1 MNRKGF
7 TLIELLAVIVVLAL
21 ILVITFPNLTNV
33 FKNSKLKNEQIF
45 VDRLSQTIDS
55 YVSLNSDQITF
66 EDYGTGTKTGS
77 NGTVSIY
84 KGTITVQNIIND
96 KIITAEDYI
105 NPGNK
110 DYINPDTNKKGCNSD
125 AIIEVYR
132 DSDYVYCHK
141 MKLSELKCLSD
152 TFKSQK
158 DLNEN
163 KDYTDDYVID
173 TCVWT
178 LDE

>member
-7 TLIELLAVIVVLAL
+7 TLIELLAVIVVSAL
-21 ILVITFPNLTNV
+21 ILVISFPNFLDV
-33 FKNSKLKNEQIF
+33 LKNSKLKNEQIF

-55 YVSLNSDQITF
+55 YISLNSDEISF
-66 EDYGTGTKTGS
+66 SSYRTGTKTGS

-84 KGTITVQNIIND
+84 KGTITVQNIIAD
-96 KIITAEDYI
+96 KIISEEDYI

-110 DYINPDTNKKGCNSD
+110 DYINLDTNRKGCNPD

-141 MKLSELKCLSD
+141 VKKDDLGCLSKE
-152 TFKSQK
+152 FKDSI
-158 DLNEN
+158 NG
-163 KDYTDDYVID
+163 DYVVD

>member
-66 EDYGTGTKTGS
+66 EDCGTGTKTGTS
-77 NGTVSIY
+77 ETVSIY

-96 KIITAEDYI
+96 KLITAEDYI

-110 DYINPDTNKKGCNSD
+110 EVQCNKN
-125 AIIEVYR
+125 AEIEVYR

-141 MKLSELKCLSD
+141 VKKDALDCLSKE
-152 TFKSQK
+152 FKDSI
-158 DLNEN
+158 
-163 KDYTDDYVID
+163 TGDYVID
-173 TCVWT
+173 TCVW
-178 LDE
+178 EKQ

>member
-1 MNRKGF
+1 MNRRGF

-21 ILVITFPNLTNV
+21 ILVISFPNFLDV
-33 FKNSKLKNEQIF
+33 LKNSKLKNEQIF

-84 KGTITVQNIIND
+84 KGTITVQNIIAD
-96 KIITAEDYI
+96 KIISEEDYI

-110 DYINPDTNKKGCNSD
+110 DYINLDTNRKGCNPD

-141 MKLSELKCLSD
+141 VKKDDLGCLSKE
-152 TFKSQK
+152 FKDSI
-158 DLNEN
+158 NG
-163 KDYTDDYVID
+163 DYVVD

>member
-96 KIITAEDYI
+96 KLITAEDYI

-110 DYINPDTNKKGCNSD
+110 EVQCNKN
-125 AIIEVYR
+125 AEIEVYR

-141 MKLSELKCLSD
+141 VKKDALDCLSKE
-152 TFKSQK
+152 FKDSI
-158 DLNEN
+158 
-163 KDYTDDYVID
+163 TGDYVID
-173 TCVWT
+173 TCVW
-178 LDE
+178 EKQ

>member
-7 TLIELLAVIVVLAL
+7 TLIELLAVIVVLSL

-96 KIITAEDYI
+96 KLITAEDYI

-110 DYINPDTNKKGCNSD
+110 EVQCNKN
-125 AIIEVYR
+125 AEIEVYR

-141 MKLSELKCLSD
+141 VKKDALDCLSKE
-152 TFKSQK
+152 FKDSI
-158 DLNEN
+158 
-163 KDYTDDYVID
+163 TGDYVID
-173 TCVWT
+173 TCVW
-178 LDE
+178 EKQ

>member
-21 ILVITFPNLTNV
+21 ILVIIFPNLTNV

-96 KIITAEDYI
+96 KLITAEDYI

-110 DYINPDTNKKGCNSD
+110 EVQCNKN
-125 AIIEVYR
+125 AEIEVYR

-141 MKLSELKCLSD
+141 VKKDALDCLSKE
-152 TFKSQK
+152 FKDSI
-158 DLNEN
+158 
-163 KDYTDDYVID
+163 TGDYVID
-173 TCVWT
+173 TCVW
-178 LDE
+178 EKQ

>member
-55 YVSLNSDQITF
+55 YVSLNSDEILF
-66 EDYGTGTKTGS
+66 VAKEESGTKTGS
-77 NGTVSIY
+77 DGTSGKVNLY

-110 DYINPDTNKKGCNSD
+110 EVQCNKN
-125 AIIEVYR
+125 AEIEVYR

-141 MKLSELKCLSD
+141 VKKDALDCLSKE
-152 TFKSQK
+152 FKDSI
-158 DLNEN
+158 
-163 KDYTDDYVID
+163 TGDYVID
-173 TCVWT
+173 TCVW
-178 LDE
+178 EKQ

>member
-21 ILVITFPNLTNV
+21 ILVISFPNFLDV
-33 FKNSKLKNEQIF
+33 LKNSKLKNEQIF

-55 YVSLNSDQITF
+55 YVSLNSDEISF
-66 EDYGTGTKTGS
+66 SSYRTGTKTGS

-84 KGTITVQNIIND
+84 KGTITVQNIIAD
-96 KIITAEDYI
+96 KIISEEDYI

-110 DYINPDTNKKGCNSD
+110 DYINLDTNRKGCNPD

-141 MKLSELKCLSD
+141 VKKDDLGCLSKE
-152 TFKSQK
+152 FKDSI
-158 DLNEN
+158 NG
-163 KDYTDDYVID
+163 DYVVD

>member
-33 FKNSKLKNEQIF
+33 LKNSKLKNEQIF

-55 YVSLNSDQITF
+55 YVSLNI
-66 EDYGTGTKTGS
+66 GTISFSS
-77 NGTVSIY
+77 NPISAKKIIRAGEYQYVTVY
-84 KGTITVQNIIND
+84 QGTITVNDLIKDNIISSN
-96 KIITAEDYI
+96 DYI
-105 NPGNK
+105 NPS
-110 DYINPDTNKKGCNSD
+110 NKKICNPNTE
-125 AIIEVYR
+125 IEVYR

-141 MKLSELKCLSD
+141 VKKDNDNIDCLSD
-152 TFKSQK
+152 EFRGSI
-158 DLNEN
+158 DG
-163 KDYTDDYVID
+163 DYVID

>member
-96 KIITAEDYI
+96 KLITAEDYI

-110 DYINPDTNKKGCNSD
+110 EVQCNKN
-125 AIIEVYR
+125 AEIEVYR

-141 MKLSELKCLSD
+141 VKKEALNCLSKE
-152 TFKSQK
+152 FKDSI
-158 DLNEN
+158 
-163 KDYTDDYVID
+163 TGDYVID
-173 TCVWT
+173 TCVW
-178 LDE
+178 EKQ

>member
-1 MNRKGF
+1 MNKKGF

-110 DYINPDTNKKGCNSD
+110 EVQCNKN
-125 AIIEVYR
+125 AEIEVYR

-141 MKLSELKCLSD
+141 VKKDALDCLSKE
-152 TFKSQK
+152 FKDSI
-158 DLNEN
+158 
-163 KDYTDDYVID
+163 TGDYVID
-173 TCVWT
+173 TCVW
-178 LDE
+178 EKQ

>member
-21 ILVITFPNLTNV
+21 ILVISFPNFLDV
-33 FKNSKLKNEQIF
+33 LKNNKLKNEQIF

-55 YVSLNSDQITF
+55 YVSLNSDEISF
-66 EDYGTGTKTGS
+66 SSYRTGTKTGS

-84 KGTITVQNIIND
+84 KGTITVQNIIAD
-96 KIITAEDYI
+96 KIISEEDYI

-110 DYINPDTNKKGCNSD
+110 DYINLDTNRKGCNPD

-141 MKLSELKCLSD
+141 VKKDDLGCLSKE
-152 TFKSQK
+152 FKDSI
-158 DLNEN
+158 NG
-163 KDYTDDYVID
+163 DYVVD

-178 LDE
+178 LDEW

>member
-7 TLIELLAVIVVLAL
+7 TLIELLAVIVVLSL

-96 KIITAEDYI
+96 KLITAEDYI

-110 DYINPDTNKKGCNSD
+110 EVQCNKN
-125 AIIEVYR
+125 AEIEVYR

-141 MKLSELKCLSD
+141 VKKEALNCLSKE
-152 TFKSQK
+152 FKDSI
-158 DLNEN
+158 
-163 KDYTDDYVID
+163 TGDYVID
-173 TCVWT
+173 TCVW
-178 LDE
+178 EKQ

>member
-84 KGTITVQNIIND
+84 KGTITVQNNIND
-96 KIITAEDYI
+96 KLITAEDYI

-110 DYINPDTNKKGCNSD
+110 EVQCNKN
-125 AIIEVYR
+125 AEIEVYR

-141 MKLSELKCLSD
+141 VKKDALDCLSKE
-152 TFKSQK
+152 FKDSI
-158 DLNEN
+158 
-163 KDYTDDYVID
+163 TGDYVID
-173 TCVWT
+173 TCVW
-178 LDE
+178 EKQ

>member
-1 MNRKGF
+1 MNRRGF

-21 ILVITFPNLTNV
+21 ILVISFPNFLDV
-33 FKNSKLKNEQIF
+33 LKNSKLKNEQIF

-55 YVSLNSDQITF
+55 YVSLNSDEISF
-66 EDYGTGTKTGS
+66 SSYRTGTKTGS

-84 KGTITVQNIIND
+84 KGTITVQNIIAD
-96 KIITAEDYI
+96 KIISEEDYI

-110 DYINPDTNKKGCNSD
+110 DYINLDTNRKGCNPD

-141 MKLSELKCLSD
+141 VKKDDLGCLSKE
-152 TFKSQK
+152 FKDSI
-158 DLNEN
+158 NG
-163 KDYTDDYVID
+163 DYVVD

>member
-66 EDYGTGTKTGS
+66 EDCGTGTKTGTS
-77 NGTVSIY
+77 ETVSIY

-96 KIITAEDYI
+96 KLITAEDYI

-110 DYINPDTNKKGCNSD
+110 EVQCNKN
-125 AIIEVYR
+125 AEIEVYR
-132 DSDYVYCHK
+132 DSDFVYCHK
-141 MKLSELKCLSD
+141 VKKDDLDCLSKE
-152 TFKSQK
+152 FKDSI
-158 DLNEN
+158 
-163 KDYTDDYVID
+163 TGDYVID
-173 TCVWT
+173 TCVW
-178 LDE
+178 EKQ

>member
-110 DYINPDTNKKGCNSD
+110 EVQCNKN
-125 AIIEVYR
+125 AEIEVYR

-141 MKLSELKCLSD
+141 VKKDALDCLSKE
-152 TFKSQK
+152 FKDSI
-158 DLNEN
+158 
-163 KDYTDDYVID
+163 TGDYVID
-173 TCVWT
+173 TCVW
-178 LDE
+178 EKQ

>member
-21 ILVITFPNLTNV
+21 ILVISFPNFLDV
-33 FKNSKLKNEQIF
+33 LKNSKLKNEQIF

-55 YVSLNSDQITF
+55 YVSLNSDEILF
-66 EDYGTGTKTGS
+66 VAKEESGTKTGS
-77 NGTVSIY
+77 DGTSGKVNLY
-84 KGTITVQNIIND
+84 EGTITVQKIIDD
-96 KIITAEDYI
+96 KIISEEDYI

-110 DYINPDTNKKGCNSD
+110 DYINLDTNRKGCNPD

-141 MKLSELKCLSD
+141 VKKDDLGCLSKE
-152 TFKSQK
+152 FKDSI
-158 DLNEN
+158 
-163 KDYTDDYVID
+163 TGDYVID
-173 TCVWT
+173 TCVW
-178 LDE
+178 EKQW

>member
-55 YVSLNSDQITF
+55 YVSLNSDKITF

-110 DYINPDTNKKGCNSD
+110 EVQCNKN
-125 AIIEVYR
+125 AEIEVYR

-141 MKLSELKCLSD
+141 VKKDALDCLSKE
-152 TFKSQK
+152 FKDSI
-158 DLNEN
+158 
-163 KDYTDDYVID
+163 TGDYVID
-173 TCVWT
+173 TCVW
-178 LDE
+178 EKQ

>member
-110 DYINPDTNKKGCNSD
+110 EVQCNKN
-125 AIIEVYR
+125 AEIEVYR

-141 MKLSELKCLSD
+141 VKKDALDCLSKE
-152 TFKSQK
+152 FKYSI
-158 DLNEN
+158 
-163 KDYTDDYVID
+163 TGDYVID
-173 TCVWT
+173 TCVW
-178 LDE
+178 EKQ